1 MRIKCQKPKQQKFDI
16 VKSIVFFNYLVTEF
30 IPSKTA
36 SSTMLYTKEQTQD
49 IHAQNFA
56 YLKVVEENH
65 VLHLTLNRPKQKNA
79 LNEVVIK
86 ELAYAISYA
95 QHHNSI
101 WAVTLGAEGS
111 IFCAGADLKTF
122 MGHKDTD
129 SGSTIPEALGEIIL
143 GDLFDNLHKPCI
155 AKVGKPV
162 YAGGFLLLAGCTH
175 VVATSSSTFT
185 LSEVKRG
192 IWPFQVMAS
201 LLKIMPERKVLDWC
215 ITGNS
220 WSVKQALEAG
230 LVTQLAQDE
239 DLENTVSVLVEQI
252 CQNSPT
258 AIRLGLKA
266 LQDLKTISASQ
277 QHTFLHKRL
286 MEVIK
291 TKDAQ
296 EGIMAFREK
305 RKANWSGE

>member
-1 MRIKCQKPKQQKFDI
+1 
-16 VKSIVFFNYLVTEF
+16 
-30 IPSKTA
+30 
-36 SSTMLYTKEQTQD
+36 MLYTKEQTQD
-49 IHAQNFA
+49 IHKQTFA
-56 YLKVVEENH
+56 YLKVTEENH
-65 VLHLTLNRPKQKNA
+65 VLHLSLNRPKQKNA
-79 LNEVVIK
+79 LNEIITK

-95 QHHNSI
+95 QHHHSI
-101 WAVTLGAEGS
+101 WAVTLGAEGT

-129 SGSTIPEALGEIIL
+129 SGSTIPEASGDIIL

-175 VVATSSSTFT
+175 VIATDACSFT

-215 ITGNS
+215 ITGS
-220 WSVKQALEAG
+220 TWSAKQAFEAG
-230 LVTQLAQDE
+230 LVTNLVQDD
-239 DLENTVSVLVEQI
+239 DLEETVAVLVEQI
-252 CQNSPT
+252 CQNAPT

-266 LQDLKTISASQ
+266 IQDLKAIAAAD
-277 QHTFLHKRL
+277 QHKFLHKRL
-286 MEVIK
+286 MEVIQ

-296 EGIMAFREK
+296 EGMMAFREK

>member
-1 MRIKCQKPKQQKFDI
+1 
-16 VKSIVFFNYLVTEF
+16 
-30 IPSKTA
+30 
-36 SSTMLYTKEQTQD
+36 MLYTKEQTQN
-49 IHAQNFA
+49 IHKQTFA

-79 LNEVVIK
+79 LNEIIAK

-95 QHHNSI
+95 QQHNSI
-101 WAVTLGAEGS
+101 WAITLGAEGD

-129 SGSTIPEALGEIIL
+129 SGSTIPDASGEIIL

-155 AKVGKPV
+155 AKVEKPV

-215 ITGNS
+215 ITGDN
-220 WSVKQALEAG
+220 WSAKQAFEAG
-230 LVTQLAQDE
+230 LVTNLVQED
-239 DLENTVSVLVEQI
+239 DLEETVSVLVEQI
-252 CQNSPT
+252 CQNAPT

-266 LQDLKTISASQ
+266 LQDLKEIPASE
-277 QHTFLHKRL
+277 QHKFLQKRL

-296 EGIMAFREK
+296 EGILAFREK

>member
-1 MRIKCQKPKQQKFDI
+1 MP
-16 VKSIVFFNYLVTEF
+16 SI
-30 IPSKTA
+30 
-36 SSTMLYTKEQTQD
+36 MLYTKEQTQN
-49 IHAQNFA
+49 IHEQTFA

-65 VLHLTLNRPKQKNA
+65 VLKLTLNRPKRKNA
-79 LNEVVIK
+79 LNEILSK
-86 ELAYAISYA
+86 ELAYSISYA
-95 QHHNSI
+95 QQHNTI
-101 WAVTLGAEGS
+101 WAVTLGAEGD

-129 SGSTIPEALGEIIL
+129 SGSSIPEASGEIIL
-143 GDLFDNLHKPCI
+143 GDLFDGLHKPCI

-175 VVATSSSTFT
+175 VVATTSSTFT

-215 ITGNS
+215 ITGAA
-220 WSVKQALEAG
+220 WSAQTAFDAG
-230 LVTQLAQDE
+230 LVTMLVQDN
-239 DLENTVSVLVEQI
+239 DLEDTIAVLVDSI

-266 LQDLKTISASQ
+266 IQDLKEIATTE
-277 QHTFLHKRL
+277 QHKFLHQRL
-286 MEVIK
+286 MEVIQ